1 MNERLYRWFGGR
13 SAVCA
18 TQHGK
23 ERAMGPLLAQHAGI
37 QLFTL
42 PEFDTDRFGTFTR
55 EIPRAGSMIEAARAK
70 AISAAEIA
78 CVDLALASEG
88 SFGPHPSF
96 GLIAG
101 NFEIVL
107 LLDRRY
113 GLEIVGQHLTTNV
126 RWVHGVVHSAEQALE
141 LAQRGGFPSHAM
153 VVRRSENDPVGMIKG
168 LNDEISF
175 VQAVQHLLAT
185 NEGRPIFIESDL
197 RAHCNPTRMQNIH
210 CATLD
215 LLEEMARFCPACGA
229 PGFQRMEAVPGL
241 LCRWCRLPTSLPSA
255 YRFQCNRC
263 GYQLTQ
269 TVEESFA
276 DPGQCSF
283 CNP

>member
-1 MNERLYRWFGGR
+1 MNERLYQWFGGR

-23 ERAMGPLLAQHAGI
+23 EQAMGPLLAQHAGI

-78 CVDLALASEG
+78 CVDLAIASEG
-88 SFGPHPSF
+88 SFGPHPSL

-101 NFEIVL
+101 NLEIVL
-107 LLDRRY
+107 LLDRRH

-126 RWVHGVVHSAEQALE
+126 RWVHGVVHSTEQALE

-168 LNDEISF
+168 LNDEESF

-197 RAHCNPTRMQNIH
+197 RAHCNPTRMQTSAVPRSICSKRWHAFVLRVERPDFNAWRRFPVC
-210 CATLD
+210 CA
-215 LLEEMARFCPACGA
+215 AGVVSQPACH
-229 PGFQRMEAVPGL
+229 PPIGFNVIAVVI
-241 LCRWCRLPTSLPSA
+241 S
-255 YRFQCNRC
+255 
-263 GYQLTQ
+263 
-269 TVEESFA
+269 
-276 DPGQCSF
+276 
-283 CNP
+283 